1 MPETLAQILDRARPI
16 PPVFVTGKVA
26 AVDEAT
32 YSIDVTPD
40 DGGQVIKNVP
50 LRVMRHADSTGVIAV
65 PAVGTEVVVAWLD
78 ANRPTV
84 VAVQEW
90 AKLIMLTPEGFG
102 IVVTDIIKLGTE
114 AAATQAAV
122 RGDDLKAYLDADR
135 VWKASHTHGDPPT
148 TGVPTT
154 VGPPPA
160 IPLPVVPATLLSTKV
175 KLE

>member
-40 DGGQVIKNVP
+40 DGGQIIKNIP
-50 LRVMRHADSTGVIAV
+50 LRVMRHADNTGVIAV
-65 PAVGTEVVVAWLD
+65 PSVGTEVVVAWLD

-90 AKLIMLTPEGFG
+90 AKLIMLTPAGFG
-102 IVVTDIIKLGTE
+102 VAITDLVQLGLRE
-114 AAATQAAV
+114 AAIHPVAW
-122 RGDDLKAYLDADR
+122 GDNIETHLIALQAYLDLN
-135 VWKASHTHGDPPT
+135 V
-148 TGVPTT
+148 GVPSP
-154 VGPPPA
+154 VPPD
-160 IPLPVVPATLLSTKV
+160 VYGEGVQTS
-175 KLE
+175 